1 MQRRKLTF
9 KTVRSNLEDDQRLV
23 GHFNYI
29 VIQQMN
35 YKIFCILFYGT
46 SGQHLIYI
54 TLIKVIW
61 SQDTDKESYSRT

>member
-9 KTVRSNLEDDQRLV
+9 KTIRSNLEDDQRLV

-35 YKIFCILFYGT
+35 CKIFWILYIVLWYFGPTFNIY
-46 SGQHLIYI
+46 HL
-54 TLIKVIW
+54 
-61 SQDTDKESYSRT
+61 D